1 MKRKTRFSLICT
13 ICLAVLCLSITVFS
27 AGMEQWECP
36 PSQTCG
42 LSEEGTAQGSSF
54 DHTYWLDNGNGDNF
68 RFFVRNQGA
77 CRVKISINDVSA
89 VVDPGQEACLT
100 TALGAHPEKYVCH
113 AYPVEHGTD
122 FDIVWKCAISSD
134 S

>member
-1 MKRKTRFSLICT
+1 MV
-13 ICLAVLCLSITVFS
+13 CLAVLCLSITVFAA
-27 AGMEQWECP
+27 AGTERWECP

-77 CRVKISINDVSA
+77 CRVKISINDASA
-89 VVDPGQEACLT
+89 VIDPGQEACLT
-100 TALGAHPEKYVCH
+100 AALGARTEKLACH
-113 AYPVEHGTD
+113 AYPVEHGAD
-122 FDIVWKCAISSD
+122 FDIAWKCAISSD